1 MSEAF
6 SKLGD
11 SIYFQDD
18 AGLYVNLFIA
28 WQLDWQERGVR
39 LVQETR
45 FAEDDRLTLTIRT
58 QRPTAFA
65 LRLGVPWGGT
75 GANTATLDG
84 RPLDGFA
91 APGGYYV
98 LNRTWKDG
106 DQLVVRFPMAL
117 HTEPTP
123 DDPSL
128 QAVMYGPLVLAGQL
142 RPARLTPPRPRAGPT
157 PTRHTPAYKSV
168 PAALAAL
175 RPPAAHPAN
184 RVPAESAPPS
194 R

>member
-11 SIYFQDD
+11 SVYFQDD
-18 AGLYVNLFIA
+18 AGLYVTLFIA
-28 WQLDWQERGVR
+28 SQLDWQERGVR

-45 FAEDDRLTLTIRT
+45 FPEDDRITLTIRT

-65 LRLGVPWGGT
+65 LRLRVPWWAT

-106 DQLVVRFPMAL
+106 DQLVVRFPMPL
-117 HTEPTP
+117 HLEPTP

-128 QAVMYGPLVLAGQL
+128 QAVMYGPLVLAGPPCPHR
-142 RPARLTPPRPRAGPT
+142 RPPPGPRPHP
-157 PTRHTPAYKSV
+157 
-168 PAALAAL
+168 
-175 RPPAAHPAN
+175 RPP
-184 RVPAESAPPS
+184 PPIPPDHAD
-194 R
+194 